1 MTATE
6 VLSNLRME
14 VDVQDGKHKD
24 FFTRKTISLSDAERL
39 LKSGVGIGYSFADG
53 IRSTK
58 NFLGADFIALN
69 IQDGQTPEA
78 LINQENGISHIGGVV
93 CSSSREAASSR
104 SYLWLIQLPRRIID
118 ADELMWCKRA
128 LANYLQLKINTD
140 DVTAIAVVKA
150 AKSVLMIGN
159 RAMDA
164 GELEFLIQDG
174 QRQAI
179 SDTVANG
186 VHAAATI
193 SVASLPVTQSFT
205 TATGIELRLDEIS
218 RTTSVSCPFHAG
230 VGGTSFVSRN
240 NVGKAYHYCSI
251 CNKTRWEDGG
261 VAGIFSSDAFE
272 EQLVSLAGKTKSQ
285 TKANEQAGGLR
296 PFIEDHADIPIKS
309 IKIQSNRYLEIVKL
323 YDGITFIKSGKGTG
337 KTEAMSQLLK
347 NKKPKKLGVE
357 TVLLI
362 GHRQSLI
369 RNLSKRLGLHCY
381 LDDQQ
386 GKPTDV
392 AKKRY
397 GVCLDSLK
405 KVDGSN
411 YDIIVIDEVEQVLSH
426 FLSETMADAALEIF
440 SVFKRL
446 IAAASKVVVMDADL
460 GWTSF
465 LTLTNMRSPSK
476 EVEVDAQFILNTWRP
491 KGTSID
497 LYGSKEHLVGALINR
512 LENGKRVFVASN
524 SKAEVDRLVSGIEKH
539 WKDCGLMPLRIIAIT
554 SENSV
559 KPEVQQFIENIK
571 QEILNYD
578 LVLSSPSMSTGVDIS
593 FDLDE
598 SKVDSVFGIFE
609 TRINIHTD
617 IDQQISRV
625 RHPNEIGVWVS
636 PARFNFETQFEVV
649 RSDALRS
656 RLAKVVV
663 SLVDLLEGTNLQTL
677 SSDFLTLATLV
688 TVGRRASI
696 NGLRAN
702 FVEYKKRQGVAANL
716 IDKDDA
722 ITDVGVSV
730 SEWGK
735 RLSDAAFKQSIL
747 TADVLLEDEFRRYQ
761 ERLKEDPAGVPQTAK
776 KAGYRY
782 ALEWFYLQPVSEEL
796 LDLDDRGIFRT
807 KLRRFH
813 GLTHLSAHANLSKAA
828 AAAMKA
834 AGVQHLSIRKFGNSD
849 LYLLQYLFT
858 LCPFMN
864 GDQFVAGVQFSSADL
879 AKFAKQCRKLKQ
891 IMEGQLDLVVRSDV
905 ERKPVSQ
912 LKQLLRHVGLD
923 VAKVRAVVYQGE
935 KTYIYQ
941 IDPDALATASAVST
955 LVDIRREYGVG

>member
-39 LKSGVGIGYSFADG
+39 LKSGVGISYSFADG

-337 KTEAMSQLLK
+337 KTEAMSRLLK
-347 NKKPKKLGVE
+347 IK
-357 TVLLI
+357 
-362 GHRQSLI
+362 
-369 RNLSKRLGLHCY
+369 NLK
-381 LDDQQ
+381 
-386 GKPTDV
+386 
-392 AKKRY
+392 
-397 GVCLDSLK
+397 
-405 KVDGSN
+405 N
-411 YDIIVIDEVEQVLSH
+411 
-426 FLSETMADAALEIF
+426 
-440 SVFKRL
+440 
-446 IAAASKVVVMDADL
+446 
-460 GWTSF
+460 
-465 LTLTNMRSPSK
+465 
-476 EVEVDAQFILNTWRP
+476 
-491 KGTSID
+491 
-497 LYGSKEHLVGALINR
+497 
-512 LENGKRVFVASN
+512 
-524 SKAEVDRLVSGIEKH
+524 
-539 WKDCGLMPLRIIAIT
+539 
-554 SENSV
+554 
-559 KPEVQQFIENIK
+559 
-571 QEILNYD
+571 
-578 LVLSSPSMSTGVDIS
+578 
-593 FDLDE
+593 
-598 SKVDSVFGIFE
+598 
-609 TRINIHTD
+609 
-617 IDQQISRV
+617 
-625 RHPNEIGVWVS
+625 
-636 PARFNFETQFEVV
+636 
-649 RSDALRS
+649 
-656 RLAKVVV
+656 
-663 SLVDLLEGTNLQTL
+663 
-677 SSDFLTLATLV
+677 
-688 TVGRRASI
+688 
-696 NGLRAN
+696 
-702 FVEYKKRQGVAANL
+702 
-716 IDKDDA
+716 
-722 ITDVGVSV
+722 
-730 SEWGK
+730 
-735 RLSDAAFKQSIL
+735 
-747 TADVLLEDEFRRYQ
+747 
-761 ERLKEDPAGVPQTAK
+761 
-776 KAGYRY
+776 
-782 ALEWFYLQPVSEEL
+782 
-796 LDLDDRGIFRT
+796 
-807 KLRRFH
+807 
-813 GLTHLSAHANLSKAA
+813 
-828 AAAMKA
+828 
-834 AGVQHLSIRKFGNSD
+834 
-849 LYLLQYLFT
+849 
-858 LCPFMN
+858 
-864 GDQFVAGVQFSSADL
+864 
-879 AKFAKQCRKLKQ
+879 
-891 IMEGQLDLVVRSDV
+891 
-905 ERKPVSQ
+905 
-912 LKQLLRHVGLD
+912 
-923 VAKVRAVVYQGE
+923 
-935 KTYIYQ
+935 
-941 IDPDALATASAVST
+941 
-955 LVDIRREYGVG
+955 